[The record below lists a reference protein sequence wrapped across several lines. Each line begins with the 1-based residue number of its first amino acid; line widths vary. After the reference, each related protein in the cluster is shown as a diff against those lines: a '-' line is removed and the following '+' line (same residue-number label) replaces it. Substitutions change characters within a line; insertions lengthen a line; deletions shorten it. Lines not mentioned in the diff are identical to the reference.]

1 MSLHQRARILAAV
14 TPTPWQQPLSHKL
27 ADALGDAIDLL
38 EEQLP
43 EGHAELRRLQEVQAE
58 AERVFARQ
66 VKGIERV

>member
-1 MSLHQRARILAAV
+1 MSLRQSARILAAV

-38 EEQLP
+38 EELLP
-43 EGHAELRRLQEVQAE
+43 ADHAALVRMQEVQAE